1 MVHSM
6 MSMHVDTCVWC
17 GAQSTGASTEQWCT
31 PEPQERSSL
40 LFHYV
45 ETQSAF
51 KTQLPACRTMKSH
64 EFIPPH
70 QSSLPNLS
78 DFFEVV
84 EVTAH
89 EERRGSHDE
98 VQHLTRQ
105 DGHKRVLP
113 LQGVEVGHEALGH
126 ERQQGPVRGE
136 EHDALFRQDT
146 GQDLGEQEHRLLP
159 VCFRL
164 LPARAGYG
172 RPLPQTRGCVSA
184 SSCILLTKT
193 KSELLRD
200 TAALSVGSKYRA
212 RIL

>member
-1 MVHSM
+1 
-6 MSMHVDTCVWC
+6 
-17 GAQSTGASTEQWCT
+17 
-31 PEPQERSSL
+31 
-40 LFHYV
+40 
-45 ETQSAF
+45 
-51 KTQLPACRTMKSH
+51 MKSH

-113 LQGVEVGHEALGH
+113 LQGVEVGHEALSH

-146 GQDLGEQEHRLLP
+146 GQDLGEQEHCLLP
-159 VCFRL
+159 VASGKGWMWEAPPPNQRL
-164 LPARAGYG
+164 RFSFLLHPIYKNKVRA
-172 RPLPQTRGCVSA
+172 A
-184 SSCILLTKT
+184 
-193 KSELLRD
+193 
-200 TAALSVGSKYRA
+200 
-212 RIL
+212 